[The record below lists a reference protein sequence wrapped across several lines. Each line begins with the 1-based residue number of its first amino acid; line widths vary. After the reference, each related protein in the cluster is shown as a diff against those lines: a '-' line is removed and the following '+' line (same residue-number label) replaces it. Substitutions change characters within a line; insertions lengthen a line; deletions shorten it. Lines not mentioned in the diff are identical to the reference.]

1 MNYTKA
7 KYYTYNGMYD
17 DAVGDFTITDMPI
30 CTLKWLFVTVIVPP
44 VFTGH

>member
-17 DAVGDFTITDMPI
+17 DAVGDFTLLT
-30 CTLKWLFVTVIVPP
+30 CQYV
-44 VFTGH
+44 H